1 MSLFS
6 SNSQRF
12 LVSKLLK
19 QLGLKMDDIRLWE
32 LNKAF
37 TVQVIYCTDFFGIPD
52 DILNVNS
59 GSIFYQSSLWCVKLG
74 NGWTCTN

>member
-19 QLGLKMDDIRLWE
+19 QLGLKMDDIGLWE

-37 TVQVIYCTDFFGIPD
+37 AVQVIYCSDFLGIPD

-59 GSIFYQSSLWCVKLG
+59 GSISISHPYGV
-74 NGWTCTN
+74 

>member
-6 SNSQRF
+6 SISQRF

-37 TVQVIYCTDFFGIPD
+37 AVQVIYCSDFLGIPD

-59 GSIFYQSSLWCVKLG
+59 GSISISHPYGV
-74 NGWTCTN
+74 

>member
-6 SNSQRF
+6 SISQRF

-19 QLGLKMDDIRLWE
+19 QLGLKIDDIRLWE

-37 TVQVIYCTDFFGIPD
+37 AVQVIYCSAFLGIPD

-59 GSIFYQSSLWCVKLG
+59 GSISISHPYGV
-74 NGWTCTN
+74 